1 MISHMKCLDDGGL
14 RHQCGIFGIY
24 NHNEPARLTYLGLYA
39 LQHRGQESAGIVTSN
54 GRRLHLERGMGQVAD
69 VFSPVNLA
77 RLKGKSA
84 IGHVRYSTAGD
95 SGSINI
101 QPILIDSYWGQIALA
116 HNGNLVNALSL
127 RSELVRQG
135 AAFITTSDT
144 EVILHLLV
152 KSSRKTF
159 HDALVEALLKI
170 KGAFSLLLMTVDEM
184 IAIRDPYGFR
194 PLVLGKLRNSNVIAS
209 ETCALD
215 LIGAKFIR
223 EIQPGEILI
232 INKDG
237 LQSIFPFPE
246 RKHAQCIFELI
257 YFARPD
263 SIVFGESVNLYRSCL
278 GRQLARE
285 SHVDA
290 DIVVPVPDSGVS
302 AALGYASESKIPF
315 DFGLIRNHYVGR
327 TFIEPKQAIR
337 DLGVKVKLNPVRG
350 LIRGKRVVLVDDS
363 IVRAT
368 TSRKIVAMIR
378 RAGAKE
384 VHLRI
389 SSPPII
395 SPCFYGIDTPTK
407 EELIASSHSVDD
419 IRQFIRA
426 DSLKYLSLEGILS
439 CVKNGEKR
447 FCTACFTEKYPI
459 DFPYERFPQLQLF
472 EKPK

>member
-1 MISHMKCLDDGGL
+1 MKCLDEGELQHKCGVF
-14 RHQCGIFGIY
+14 GIF

-54 GRRLHLERGMGQVAD
+54 GRRLHLERGIGQVAD

-84 IGHVRYSTAGD
+84 IGHVRYSTAGET
-95 SGSINI
+95 GLINS
-101 QPILIDSYWGQIALA
+101 QPLLIDSYWGQIALA

-135 AAFITTSDT
+135 SAFITTSDT
-144 EVILHLLV
+144 EVILHLIV
-152 KSSRKTF
+152 RSSRKSF

-194 PLVLGKLRNSNVIAS
+194 PLVLGKLRNSKVIAS

-302 AALGYASESKIPF
+302 AALGYASEAKIPF

-327 TFIEPKQAIR
+327 TFIEPKQSIR

-378 RAGAKE
+378 RSGAKE

-407 EELIASSHSVDD
+407 AELIASSHSVDE

>member
-1 MISHMKCLDDGGL
+1 MKCLDDGGL
-14 RHQCGIFGIY
+14 RHKCGVFGIY

-84 IGHVRYSTAGD
+84 IGHVRYSTAGET
-95 SGSINI
+95 GLINS
-101 QPILIDSYWGQIALA
+101 QPLLIDSYWGQIALA

-135 AAFITTSDT
+135 SAFITTSDT
-144 EVILHLLV
+144 EVILHLIV
-152 KSSRKTF
+152 RSSRKSF

-194 PLVLGKLRNSNVIAS
+194 PLVLGKLRNSKVIAS

-302 AALGYASESKIPF
+302 AALGYASEAKIPF
-315 DFGLIRNHYVGR
+315 DFGLIRNHYIGR
-327 TFIEPKQAIR
+327 TFIEPKQSIR

-368 TSRKIVAMIR
+368 TSRKIVTMIR
-378 RAGAKE
+378 RSGAKE

-407 EELIASSHSVDD
+407 AELIASSHSVDE
-419 IRQFIRA
+419 IRKFIRA

-472 EKPK
+472 EKQK

>member
-1 MISHMKCLDDGGL
+1 MKSLDDGGI

-54 GRRLHLERGMGQVAD
+54 GRRLHLEREMGQVAE

-84 IGHVRYSTAGD
+84 IGHVRYSTAGETGLVN
-95 SGSINI
+95 S
-101 QPILIDSYWGQIALA
+101 QPLLIDSYWGQIALA
-116 HNGNLVNALSL
+116 HNGNLVNALTL

-135 AAFITTSDT
+135 SAFITTSDT
-144 EVILHLLV
+144 EVIFHLIV
-152 KSSRKTF
+152 RSSRKSF

-194 PLVLGKLRNSNVIAS
+194 PLVLGKLRNSEVIAS

-246 RKHAQCIFELI
+246 RKHAQCIFELV

-263 SIVFGESVNLYRSCL
+263 SVVFGESVNLFRNCL

-302 AALGYASESKIPF
+302 AALGYASEAKIPF

-327 TFIEPKQAIR
+327 TFIEPKQSIR

-407 EELIASSHSVDD
+407 AELIASSHSVNE

-472 EKPK
+472 EKQK